1 MTATVI
7 DLHDR
12 MEGAAARTR
21 QIRGYVQLLA
31 YVAIGAVVLALV
43 ALVLMAGSVRT

>member
-1 MTATVI
+1 MDDEQAERIIENV
-7 DLHDR
+7 
-12 MEGAAARTR
+12 E